1 MTHERDIITPEKQL
15 ESQVPFEGCIF
26 DEYCN
31 IYTNKALE
39 FEKLFSEL
47 KPRYVAF
54 AYRYVRNMQVAEDLV
69 SDSFMAFWEMQQS
82 LRPDINVR
90 AYILTIVKNKCLN
103 HLHAQICHRNAESD
117 LQNSRM
123 RLIETDIKS
132 CAACD
137 PYQLYSDDI
146 REITDKTIRMMNPI
160 TRDVFRL
167 SRLEG
172 KTYKEIADTL
182 NISIS
187 HVNFE
192 IRKALDL
199 LRTELQ
205 DYINYD

>member
-1 MTHERDIITPEKQL
+1 MSNCKIHII
-15 ESQVPFEGCIF
+15 G
-26 DEYCN
+26 
-31 IYTNKALE
+31 ALE

-54 AYRYVRNMQVAEDLV
+54 AYRYVRNMEVAEDIV
-69 SDSFMAFWEMQQS
+69 SDSFMAFWEARENLQA
-82 LRPDINVR
+82 DINIR
-90 AYILTIVKNKCLN
+90 AYILIIVKNKCLN
-103 HLHAQICHRNAESD
+103 HLNAQICHRNAEND

-123 RLIETDIKS
+123 RLIEADIKS

-146 REITDKTIRMMNPI
+146 REITNKAIDMMAPL
-160 TRDVFRL
+160 THDVFRL
-167 SRLEG
+167 SRVEG
-172 KTYKEIADTL
+172 KTYKEIAETL
-182 NISIS
+182 NISVS

-205 DYINYD
+205 DYISYD